1 MLPILEAIFPVFSL
15 IIIGA
20 IFRRINFPGEVFWP
34 LAEKLVYYALFP
46 ALLLST
52 LANADIDGIPVFHM
66 FWPLASVTCFIAV
79 SLLCLKRYLEVSSA
93 SFTSVFQGSI
103 RPNTYIGLAAG
114 AALYGKQG
122 IAIITVTLAIIIPL
136 VNFLSVFV
144 MTFYQ
149 PGSHSRHSIPKSLLT
164 VAQNPL
170 IIACAVGALLNKTG
184 IGLPSVAGELFS
196 IFARAALPLGLLSVG
211 ASLKMMDNRNIASQL
226 VLPSAMKLL
235 IFPSLTALVCSFV
248 GLNQLVLA
256 CMVLFTS
263 LPGSASSYILA
274 SQLGGDKELM
284 SSIITVET
292 ALAAITIP
300 CLLLIFG

>member
-1 MLPILEAIFPVFSL
+1 MLTILEAIFPVFSL
-15 IIIGA
+15 IIIGTV
-20 IFRRINFPGEVFWP
+20 FRRINFPGDMFWP

-46 ALLLST
+46 ALLIST
-52 LANADIDGIPVFHM
+52 LATANIDSIPVAQM
-66 FWPLASVTCFIAV
+66 FWPLVSATCVIAG
-79 SLLCLKRYLEVSSA
+79 SLLFLKSYLNLSSA

-114 AALYGKQG
+114 SSLYGDPG
-122 IAIITVTLAIIIPL
+122 LAIITMTLAIIIPM
-136 VNFLSVFV
+136 VNLLSVFV
-144 MTFYQ
+144 LTFYQ
-149 PGSHSRHSIPKSLLT
+149 PGTKSTIFHSFWT
-164 VAQNPL
+164 VAKNPL

-184 IGLPSVAGELFS
+184 IGLPYGSDELFK

-211 ASLKMMDNRNIASQL
+211 ASLRMLDGNNIGRQL
-226 VLPSAMKLL
+226 LLPSATKLV
-235 IFPSLTALVCSFV
+235 IFPFLTATACLFSGLSPLVM
-248 GLNQLVLA
+248 A

-274 SQLGGDKELM
+274 SQLGGNKELM

-300 CLLLIFG
+300 CVLLVFG